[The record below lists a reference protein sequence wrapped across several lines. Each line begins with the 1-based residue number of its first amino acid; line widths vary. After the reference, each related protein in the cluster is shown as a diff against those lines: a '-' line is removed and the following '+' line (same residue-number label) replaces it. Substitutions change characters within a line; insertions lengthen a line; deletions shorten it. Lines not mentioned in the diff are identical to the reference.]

1 MRFTA
6 RRDAAEEPIVDA
18 LRAVGA
24 VVRHLDGLDLPD
36 LLVAFRGAWHL
47 IEVKTG
53 KAKLRRGQEAFV
65 QLVAAAGAQIHV
77 CRTPEEALEA
87 LGLRTRRGS

>member
-1 MRFTA
+1 MRFGA
-6 RRDAAEEPIVDA
+6 RRDEAEAPIVDA

-24 VVRHLDGLDLPD
+24 VVRHLDGMDLPD
-36 LLVAFRGAWHL
+36 LLVAFRGGWHL

-53 KAKLRRGQEAFV
+53 RAKLRRGQEAFR
-65 QLVAAAGAQIHV
+65 LLAAAAGAPIHV

-87 LGLRTRRGS
+87 LGLRTRRGA